1 MTDII
6 TDRLKMH
13 CCLESQ
19 ESLFLI
25 IANTVKGKG
34 VSFMENVP
42 IWHYRMPNEEELM
55 VLMKELNLTKE
66 DLEK

>member
-1 MTDII
+1 M
-6 TDRLKMH
+6 
-13 CCLESQ
+13 
-19 ESLFLI
+19 I